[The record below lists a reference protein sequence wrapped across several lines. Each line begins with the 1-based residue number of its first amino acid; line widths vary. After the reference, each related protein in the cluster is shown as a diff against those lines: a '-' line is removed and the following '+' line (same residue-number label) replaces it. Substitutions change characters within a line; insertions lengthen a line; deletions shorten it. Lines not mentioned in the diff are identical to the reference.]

1 MNYLWADFEPP
12 PTMSSQLVIKYIII
26 SYRPDGGPMTKTPNT
41 TDLTIQ
47 DRTGRLLTAE
57 QFQELA
63 DVPAAMVW
71 LGNIDN
77 PNTRRAY
84 QGDVEAFISFCGIEQ
99 PDELRQVTRAHVIA
113 WRSQLEG
120 EELAAATIRRK
131 LSAVSSLF
139 EYLCNENAVEMN
151 PVSGVKRPS
160 EDANEGKT
168 PALSDAQAK
177 MLLQAPQGDSLKAVR
192 DRAILATYLFH
203 ALRRSEAAGLT
214 VGSIQERRGVPHF
227 KVFGKGSK
235 IRFVPIHPAAST
247 AIDAYLDLAGHGEEK
262 KGALFRPVRNRR
274 TGDTESAITGDG
286 VYWVLK
292 DYAKKAG
299 VKVDGLCLHALRATA
314 ATNALE
320 NAADIAFVQ
329 EWLGHANISTTRLYD
344 RRRSRPE
351 DSPTFKVNY

>member
-1 MNYLWADFEPP
+1 MTN
-12 PTMSSQLVIKYIII
+12 K
-26 SYRPDGGPMTKTPNT
+26 PDS
-41 TDLTIQ
+41 TDLTAAKT
-47 DRTGRLLTAE
+47 TGRLLTAE
-57 QFQELA
+57 QLQQLT
-63 DVPAAMVW
+63 DVPAALVW
-71 LGNIDN
+71 LGNIEN

-84 QGDVEAFISFCGIEQ
+84 QGDLEAFVSFCGIEQ

-113 WRSQLEG
+113 WRKQLEA

-139 EYLCNENAVEMN
+139 DFLCNETAVDTN
-151 PVSGVKRPS
+151 PVAGVKRPS

-168 PALSDAQAK
+168 PDLSDDQAK
-177 MLLQAPQGDSLKAVR
+177 RLLQAPKGNGLKAIR

-203 ALRRSEAAGLT
+203 ALRRSEAASLT

-227 KVFGKGSK
+227 KVRGKGSK

-247 AIDAYLDLAGHGEEK
+247 ALDAYLELAGHGEEK

-274 TGDTESAITGDG
+274 TGDTEKAITGDG
-286 VYWVLK
+286 VYWMLK
-292 DYAKKAG
+292 DYAQKAG
-299 VKVDGLCLHALRATA
+299 VKVEGLCLHALRATA

-320 NAADIAFVQ
+320 HEADIAFVQ
-329 EWLGHANISTTRLYD
+329 EWLGHANIATTRLYD

-351 DSPTFKVNY
+351 DSPTFKVSY